1 MVFSLDKRIW
11 VGRQGTPVIGNE
23 VWIGINATI
32 VGKINIRD
40 DVLIAPNRYVNCD
53 VPSHSIVFGNPCI
66 IKHREN
72 ATEGYINR
80 RV

>member
-1 MVFSLDKRIW
+1 M
-11 VGRQGTPVIGNE
+11 GRQGTPVIGNE